1 MTKKRRTDI
10 ELREYKITREKN
22 KQLRKYAPNPF
33 ASLNEHGI
41 VGKATNK
48 VANHIAEKPIRNI
61 AYRMTSRKYKKGQD
75 APSKGSDIY
84 TSTYFSIKKVL
95 KFIVGFLVAL
105 ITGGSLIAFFMADV
119 LGKISI
125 GLGLAFIVLLVA
137 GIKSLFHKKK
147 RK

>member
-61 AYRMTSRKYKKGQD
+61 AYRMTSRKYKKGFE
-75 APSKGSDIY
+75 IY
-84 TSTYFSIKKVL
+84 CRFPCC
-95 KFIVGFLVAL
+95 FNNWR
-105 ITGGSLIAFFMADV
+105 
-119 LGKISI
+119 
-125 GLGLAFIVLLVA
+125 
-137 GIKSLFHKKK
+137 KSYRIFYG
-147 RK
+147 RCFRED